1 MGTRGVQGKMSVE
14 SEGIDHYAVV
24 LADLRARR
32 TQIDQA
38 IQAIESI
45 RGLGSGGGAPPPAAA
60 HPQPQNEAGAYLGM
74 TIAEATR
81 KLLASKKRAMGTSDI
96 LAALTAGG
104 LALTSADP
112 INTVSAVLGRRFDK
126 TGDIVRVERGTW
138 GLREWYPNRSFRR
151 DAKVENG
158 EIKSSTSEPVSPS
171 EPTPD
176 AVPE

>member
-1 MGTRGVQGKMSVE
+1 MSVE

-32 TQIDQA
+32 AQIDQA

-45 RGLGSGGGAPPPAAA
+45 RGAGLGSGTPSASDA
-60 HPQPQNEAGAYLGM
+60 QLQSQNEAGAYLGM
-74 TIAEATR
+74 SIAEATR
-81 KLLASKKRAMGTSDI
+81 KVLASRKRAMGTSDI
-96 LAALTAGG
+96 LAALTSGG

-126 TGDIVRVERGTW
+126 VGDIVRVERGTW
-138 GLREWYPNRSFRR
+138 GLKEWYPNRSFRR
-151 DAKVENG
+151 EARAENG
-158 EIKSSTSEPVSPS
+158 DIKSSTNEPVSPS
-171 EPTPD
+171 EPLPD